1 MPWGTPWGLWLLEVV
16 VVQQGDRLSV
26 CKCKPAHQ
34 SIYRKQFG
42 FLPAEWDWLWLQHVC
57 VCVTVYQRFGFWRG
71 LGGEGGFHLMFKD
84 SQKRICYESSWML
97 WSIFTNVGNISLWT
111 LGNLC
116 LSNER
121 LKRKWDG
128 LMFRLWLTLHGHFFG
143 SITWRQG
150 VTIDVF
156 VSNMYYILYANAL
169 QEHIVRK

>member
-34 SIYRKQFG
+34 SIYRKHSLDFC
-42 FLPAEWDWLWLQHVC
+42 LQNETDCGSSMC
-57 VCVTVYQRFGFWRG
+57 VCVTVYLRFGFWRG
-71 LGGEGGFHLMFKD
+71 LEGAGGFHLMFKD

-128 LMFRLWLTLHGHFFG
+128 LMFRLWLTLHVHFFG

-150 VTIDVF
+150 G
-156 VSNMYYILYANAL
+156 SNNRCICF
-169 QEHIVRK
+169 